1 MNDEP
6 WNDRLVTIFYY
17 EYTHITS
24 KYILARKGLA
34 TWFSRREEKDST
46 AGR

>member
-17 EYTHITS
+17 EYTHIAA
-24 KYILARKGLA
+24 KYVLAGKSFMLQI
-34 TWFSRREEKDST
+34 FY
-46 AGR
+46 